1 MKFSDAKAPSQS
13 ISSVS
18 FISVMLKG
26 RRAFQEVKNLKT
38 ALWKTFLINYTLFVG
53 IMILLNGIVYLY
65 ALRPLIDTVFG
76 SGEGGVAAAVGS
88 VLLWGTQLVI
98 AAIFALA
105 ALRFSIV
112 LMSMWHEN
120 LVGIVIRHFRS
131 LPDFSF
137 SLADWLKTL
146 KQTLVIALK
155 EMFVFLLLIILS
167 FLPGIGLILVF
178 LAGAYLIG
186 KDIFTPYLNVLQ
198 EHKEPVEELRKSL
211 RRSAFMLGAPQMLLA
226 LIPFV
231 GWLLMPLMMIYQ
243 IIGLT
248 YALEENRE

>member
-1 MKFSDAKAPSQS
+1 MESSEAKTPSQS

-18 FISVMLKG
+18 FIAVMLKG
-26 RRAFQEVKNLKT
+26 WCAFQEVKNLKT
-38 ALWKTFLINYTLFVG
+38 AIWKTFLINYTLFLG

-65 ALRPLIDTVFG
+65 ALRPLVDTVFG
-76 SGEGGVAAAVGS
+76 SGEGGVAAVGN

-120 LVGIVIRHFRS
+120 LVGIVIRHFRA
-131 LPDFSF
+131 LPNFSF
-137 SLADWLKTL
+137 SIADWLKTL
-146 KQTLVIALK
+146 KQTIVTALK
-155 EMFVFLLLIILS
+155 EMFVFLLLIILG

-178 LAGAYLIG
+178 LAGAYLVG

-198 EHKEPVEELRKSL
+198 EHKEPVKELRHSL
-211 RRSAFMLGAPQMLLA
+211 RRSAFILGASQMLLA

-243 IIGLT
+243 MIGLT
-248 YALEENRE
+248 YAVEETRK